1 MTPCA
6 QQYGAFFCP
15 SEHFSAQLGRKVLP
29 SAFFGFN
36 KTAPKANSYN
46 ALIFFTFFFF
56 IADSSFFLFA
66 FFLGPYSER
75 NFF

>member
-29 SAFFGFN
+29 SAFFGFY
-36 KTAPKANSYN
+36 KTAPKKTANPQKIEEN
-46 ALIFFTFFFF
+46 
-56 IADSSFFLFA
+56 
-66 FFLGPYSER
+66 
-75 NFF
+75 N